1 MVESYREVSLLK
13 AMIVVAVLAV
23 LAVISF
29 SSGYMTASIRKGE
42 AKIIRAIYLQALPRS
57 SHF

>member
-1 MVESYREVSLLK
+1 VVESHREVSFLR
-13 AMIVVAVLAV
+13 AVIVIAVLAV

-29 SSGYMTASIRKGE
+29 SSGYITASIRQEE

>member
-1 MVESYREVSLLK
+1 MVESHGGVSFLQ
-13 AMIVVAVLAV
+13 AVIVIGVLAV
-23 LAVISF
+23 LAVVSF
-29 SSGYMTASIRKGE
+29 SSGYITASIRQGE